1 MFPQL
6 PYSAPDTGRGGYP
19 PPPDQ
24 SQPYPPPAYSPQPG
38 YAPQPGYGAEPG
50 YGAQPGYG
58 ADQGYGAQHGGYG
71 PPPGYAPPQPGYGP
85 PPRPPKRSNIPIVA
99 VILAVALL
107 LCGGIVTAG
116 VVAFNKA
123 KERTQEAIK
132 PITHPTFPTEVP
144 NLPDIPTDIPDF
156 PTDIPNLPDPN
167 ASAKK
172 ITVTYEVTGDG
183 PASIVYTEK
192 LGDSAK
198 RVDDATLPWK
208 LETTM
213 EGAALI
219 SVTGIRT
226 GTDTGTITCR
236 ATVDGKEVAKRTRKG
251 TFATASCIKM
261 IF

>member
-1 MFPQL
+1 MFPQV
-6 PYSAPDTGRGGYP
+6 PYSAPTTGAGSYP
-19 PPPDQ
+19 PQPDQ
-24 SQPYPPPAYSPQPG
+24 NQPYPPPPA
-38 YAPQPGYGAEPG
+38 YAPQPDYAQQPG
-50 YGAQPGYG
+50 YPAQPGYG
-58 ADQGYGAQHGGYG
+58 AQQGGYG

-85 PPRPPKRSNIPIVA
+85 PPRPPKRSNVPIVA
-99 VILAVALL
+99 VILAVVVL
-107 LCGGIVTAG
+107 LCGGAVTAG
-116 VVAFNKA
+116 VLAFNKA
-123 KERTQEAIK
+123 KDRAEEAIK
-132 PITHPTFPTEVP
+132 PITEPALPTEVP

-156 PTDIPNLPDPN
+156 PTDIPNLPNPD
-167 ASAKK
+167 ATGKK
-172 ITVTYEVTGDG
+172 ITVVYEVTGDG

-198 RVDDATLPWK
+198 RVDNATLPWQ

-226 GTDTGTITCR
+226 GTDKGSITCR

-261 IF
+261 VF